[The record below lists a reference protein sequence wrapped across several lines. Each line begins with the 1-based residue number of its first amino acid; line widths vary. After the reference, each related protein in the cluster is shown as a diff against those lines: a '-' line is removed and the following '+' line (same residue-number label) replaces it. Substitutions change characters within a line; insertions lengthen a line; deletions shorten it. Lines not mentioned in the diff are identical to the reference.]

1 MTQST
6 WPGPRAWAAP
16 CVVLIALLLTV
27 ASVRSD
33 PQTTTLSLRGRAQI
47 LHLYGPDNGPP
58 VIVSSGDGGWIHL
71 GPHVAEQLAGRGY
84 FVVGFDV
91 RAYLAG
97 FTTDTSTL
105 RVEDVPGDY
114 RRLIEFAQ
122 RGTRTGVLLAG
133 VSEGAGL
140 SVLAATDRANKPQ
153 IRGVVTLGLGDA
165 NELGWR
171 WKDAVIYITK
181 GVPHEPLFRASELVS
196 CVAPVPLAAIQS
208 THDEFVPISEA
219 EDIMKRAAEPKRL
232 TVIDASNHRFSS
244 NIDEFDR
251 RLLEAFQWIEN
262 LRPSV
267 P

>member
-1 MTQST
+1 MAQTNLS
-6 WPGPRAWAAP
+6 GPRAWTAP
-16 CVVLIALLLTV
+16 LVVLIALLMT
-27 ASVRSD
+27 AGSVRTD
-33 PQTTTLSLRGRAQI
+33 QQTTTLSLRGRAQI
-47 LHLYGPDNGPP
+47 LHLYGPENGPP

-71 GPHVAEQLAGRGY
+71 GPQVAELLASRGY

-105 RVEDVPGDY
+105 RVEDEPGDY
-114 RRLIEFAQ
+114 RQLIEFAR
-122 RGTRTGVLLAG
+122 RGQRTGVLLAG

-140 SVLAATDRANKPQ
+140 SVLAATDRSNKPL

-181 GVPHEPLFRASELVS
+181 GVPHEPLFRTTEIVNR
-196 CVAPVPLAAIQS
+196 VAPIPLAAIQS
-208 THDEFVPISEA
+208 THDEFVPLSEA

-232 TVIDASNHRFSS
+232 IVIESSNHRFSS
-244 NIDEFDR
+244 NIGEFDR
-251 RLLEAFQWIEN
+251 RLIEALQWIEN
-262 LRPSV
+262 QRPSV